1 MPPLAAPDDASAPAG
16 FTPRVLRGPFF
27 GGRTVFT
34 GNAGHTDHFTA
45 RITDDD
51 CNLLGITHGGVI
63 ATLADIFI
71 VGFIAGQLPADT
83 RMVTASLSVDYLGPS
98 TAGDWLVGRIHAHRI
113 GRRQCV
119 ASGEFRVGDRTIA
132 LIRATC
138 AILSD
143 SGRRDH
149 SAPSA

>member
-1 MPPLAAPDDASAPAG
+1 MQPLAAPDDGGTPAG

-34 GNAGHTDHFTA
+34 GGEGHTDHFMA
-45 RITDDD
+45 RITAYD
-51 CNLLGITHGGVI
+51 CNLLDITHGGVI

-71 VGFIAGQLPADT
+71 VGFIAAQIPADT
-83 RMVTASLSVDYLGPS
+83 RMVTASLSIDYLGPS
-98 TAGDWLVGRIHAHRI
+98 TADDWLIGRIHAYRI

-119 ASGEFRVGDRTIA
+119 ASGEFRVGQRTVA

-138 AILSD
+138 AILQD
-143 SGRRDH
+143 PGRR
-149 SAPSA
+149 APLSPDS